1 MAFVLLGS
9 HTGFN
14 LFTLIAVDILSSS
27 FMNPKSLCSTHDC
40 VSIFI
45 YTNCCLKETFFEI
58 SMEVISVSTFLK
70 CFFYCSC
77 HFSRNNKE
85 THQVFQTAPH
95 QEQQRW
101 KRAGRTKVQGFQ
113 PEINLNEGFEIFK
126 QFYWYRPVT
135 CGRACMTVSSKA
147 RIPLAILRSLRTLAI
162 LRTLITLMMVGLMG
176 KTWPWTSSSAMPIID
191 RKTIDTSSWFHLNL

>member
-1 MAFVLLGS
+1 MAFVLSGS

-70 CFFYCSC
+70 CFFIV
-77 HFSRNNKE
+77 HVIFRG
-85 THQVFQTAPH
+85 T
-95 QEQQRW
+95 
-101 KRAGRTKVQGFQ
+101 TKK
-113 PEINLNEGFEIFK
+113 LTK
-126 QFYWYRPVT
+126 
-135 CGRACMTVSSKA
+135 SSKQ
-147 RIPLAILRSLRTLAI
+147 LYT
-162 LRTLITLMMVGLMG
+162 
-176 KTWPWTSSSAMPIID
+176 KSSKDEKEKEEQKS
-191 RKTIDTSSWFHLNL
+191 KVSNLK